1 MKEKI
6 IDFLCDFWMAT
17 VLVFK
22 IVFLATLSVAPIF
35 LACIISPWWL
45 IGMLFTLPLAVTII
59 ARM

>member
-22 IVFLATLSVAPIF
+22 IVFLAALGTAPIF
-35 LACIISPWWL
+35 LACIVSPWWL
-45 IGMLFTLPLAVTII
+45 IATLFTLPLVVTII